1 MSTAPFQQRHQR
13 RVGERRLEVRHA
25 KPLLMP
31 VPQAL
36 PQTRSLPLL
45 QPAVA
50 LPPPSRLKAPTTI
63 LLLPHQPISS
73 AVRTLSTRPLSR
85 RHPLVSEQPTLPV
98 VVQLV
103 YGLWLRLLPSRMRL
117 RLPMQPVRNPIAFMS
132 VILAGLYLTLFLA
145 ATSSF
150 LNAAHLQLS

>member
-1 MSTAPFQQRHQR
+1 MSTAPFQRLHQR
-13 RVGERRLEVRHA
+13 RVGERRLEARHA
-25 KPLLMP
+25 NPLLMP
-31 VPQAL
+31 IPRAL

-45 QPAVA
+45 QPTVGI
-50 LPPPSRLKAPTTI
+50 LPPSRLKAATKV
-63 LLLPHQPISS
+63 LWLPHQPNFS
-73 AVRTLSTRPLSR
+73 AVTTLSIRQLSR
-85 RHPLVSEQPTLPV
+85 RHSLVSEQPTLPV